1 MPRGRILGFH
11 PLANFWNTGESS
23 RVTTLSRKGIMN
35 KVKQKNAITDSP
47 FGKAWQEANQLFY
60 VAEVEAHRMGVTP
73 PKVEE
78 VVGHLFQLRD
88 DLGNPNDLYQI
99 ALSEQLSKLS
109 QEKENE

>member
-1 MPRGRILGFH
+1 M
-11 PLANFWNTGESS
+11 T
-23 RVTTLSRKGIMN
+23 
-35 KVKQKNAITDSP
+35 KVKQKVSTADSP

-60 VAEVEAHRMGVTP
+60 VAEFEAHRMGVTP